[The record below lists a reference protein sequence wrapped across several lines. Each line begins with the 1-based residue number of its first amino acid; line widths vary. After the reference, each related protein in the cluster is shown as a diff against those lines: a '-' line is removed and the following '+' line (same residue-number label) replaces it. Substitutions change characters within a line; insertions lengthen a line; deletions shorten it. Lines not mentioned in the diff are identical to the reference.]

1 MTTRPLLAAAVAAAL
16 CLTLNAPARADEYR
30 TPRAGE
36 ALDRELFGR
45 SIELPARDRR
55 RVAALNLGAVGFS
68 PRLGDTSLTP
78 FGALYVRSIDE
89 RKRLRATF
97 AGLVNDVDLALE
109 LGAGFRALA
118 YLGNNT
124 VPLGRSEVI
133 GGESIDS
140 TRLEWGSSQLWLGLG
155 HAWDLWPWSFE
166 SELRLEAFYVGGYE
180 YHDRVDDTPRSLRVP
195 TDTAFHG
202 PRLRV
207 AWDALERNLLELPHL
222 GLAGGADLAW
232 RRRDRWRDYGLASGR
247 TIDPD
252 DTRDAATLSG
262 YLLAALPLPGLDERH
277 RLLLSAHG
285 GFAFAGRLDRFT
297 AFRLGGGPYPSEYR
311 DLSRRVLPGAGF
323 DLLPMERY
331 AMGTAEY
338 RAELLFFLFAH
349 LRVTYVH
356 GRLATLASVRGRR
369 ERSVA
374 GYVTSFALSSGFLWE
389 SQLYLEVA
397 YDWSGVLRGG
407 EEGATF
413 LLQWSKSL

>member
-1 MTTRPLLAAAVAAAL
+1 MTTPPRLAVALFLAL
-16 CLTLNAPARADEYR
+16 SALARADDYR
-30 TPRAGE
+30 TPRAGDPIE
-36 ALDRELFGR
+36 RELFGR
-45 SIELPARDRR
+45 RIERPARDRR
-55 RVAALNLGAVGFS
+55 RVAALSLGAAGFA
-68 PRLGDTSLTP
+68 PRLGDTRVTP
-78 FGALYVRSIDE
+78 FGALYVRSVDE
-89 RKRLRATF
+89 RKRMRATLT
-97 AGLVNDVDLALE
+97 GVVNDVDLALE

-118 YLGNNT
+118 YLGNDT
-124 VPLGRSEVI
+124 VPLGRREVI
-133 GGESIDS
+133 RGESLDATS
-140 TRLEWGSSQLWLGLG
+140 LEWGSSQLWLGLG
-155 HAWDLWPWSFE
+155 HAWDIWPWSFE

-180 YHDRVDDTPRSLRVP
+180 YHDRVEDTPRSLRVP
-195 TDTAFHG
+195 TDTTFHG
-202 PRLRV
+202 PRLRL

-247 TIDPD
+247 SVDAD

-262 YLLAALPLPGLDERH
+262 YLLSALPVPGLDERH

-297 AFRLGGGPYPSEYR
+297 AFRLGGGPFPSEYR

-331 AMGTAEY
+331 AMATAEY
-338 RAELLFFLFAH
+338 RAELLFFLYAH
-349 LRVTYVH
+349 LRVTYVQ
-356 GRLATLASVRGRR
+356 GRLATLASAR
-369 ERSVA
+369 ERSERSVS